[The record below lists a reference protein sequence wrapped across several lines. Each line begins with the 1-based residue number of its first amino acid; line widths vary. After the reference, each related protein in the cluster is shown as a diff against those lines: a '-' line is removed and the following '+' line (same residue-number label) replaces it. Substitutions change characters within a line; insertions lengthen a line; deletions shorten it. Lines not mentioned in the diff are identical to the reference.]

1 MSKKLRIIQVKS
13 GIDRM
18 KDQKQTLRALGLG
31 KLRRGKTHPD
41 TPQIRGMIRNV
52 EHLVR
57 VEECP

>member
-1 MSKKLRIIQVKS
+1 MTKKLRIIQVKS

-18 KDQKQTLRALGLG
+18 KVQKQTLRALGLG
-31 KLRRGKTHPD
+31 KLRRGKVHPD
-41 TPQIRGMIRNV
+41 TPQIRGMIRTV